1 MKNSK
6 VLFDDFVKRIRLN
19 ETQDEI
25 CTMAY
30 LTFEKYLG
38 LSRMDVLL
46 SRSLELTSAQE
57 AELLKAIERINR
69 NEPIQYIL
77 GEADFYGRKFLVN
90 NSVLI
95 PRPETEELVR
105 FIIDY
110 TKKHNVSRIIDIG
123 TGSGCIPITLALELE
138 GSEVFATDVS
148 FDALEV
154 AVQNMKLNKTT
165 VTFVRND
172 ILTQS
177 FPFSNMD
184 VIVSNPPYITKQEI
198 PFMRDNVV
206 KFEPHLALFVPDND
220 PFVFYRAIIVK
231 SKHALKSGGLLAFEI
246 NERYGKEIAD
256 LMRENGFTGVQVIND
271 LSGKNR
277 IVAGTPGMVVR

>member
-46 SRSLELTSAQE
+46 SRNLELTSVQE

-77 GEADFYGRKFLVN
+77 GEADFYGRKFLVD

-110 TKKHNVSRIIDIG
+110 AKKNNVSRVIDIG
-123 TGSGCIPITLALELE
+123 TGSGCIPITLALELK

-154 AVQNMKLNKTT
+154 AVQNMKLNKTR

-177 FPFSNMD
+177 LPFSSLD

-220 PFVFYRAIIVK
+220 PFVFYRSIIVK
-231 SKHALKSGGLLAFEI
+231 SKQALRSGGLLAFEI

-256 LMRENGFTGVQVIND
+256 LMQQNGFASVQVIND

-277 IVAGTPGMVVR
+277 IVAGTTGNVAR